1 MQKKKQTKKTLK
13 VRKTKNIWS
22 NGKVW
27 LPWGTCIV
35 GVQGPVLSQDIYIH
49 LSQDIYTHTPAV
61 SAATRNHLGGGKEK
75 TKRTSSGMH
84 KA

>member
-1 MQKKKQTKKTLK
+1 MQKKKKKHLK

-27 LPWGTCIV
+27 LPWETCIV
-35 GVQGPVLSQDIYIH
+35 RVQGPVLSQDIYI
-49 LSQDIYTHTPAV
+49 YTPVV
-61 SAATRNHLGGGKEK
+61 SAATRNHLEGGRKK
-75 TKRTSSGMH
+75 TKLTSLGMH